1 MTKKIPS
8 VFIEGALSEKLD
20 NGFFPSTLVTLKQ
33 KFFDAT
39 LFGKFLKNYF
49 NVASWCPAGTQRF
62 ESVVLCE

>member
-20 NGFFPSTLVTLKQ
+20 NGFFPSTLVTIKQ

-39 LFGKFLKNYF
+39 LFRKFLKNYF
-49 NVASWCPAGTQRF
+49 NVASWCPAGTLCF
-62 ESVVLCE
+62 ESGVSFE